1 MPEINVVTT
10 FSADGYR
17 LYGRRCIASLVKYWP
32 ADVGVYIFYEPPLPI
47 DIQDLIPICRPNI
60 RVFDLTAETAISEFI
75 ADWGW
80 HPRLNHPTDYRLQGV
95 RFCHKVF
102 AMTADCLPKS
112 GIRIWLDADTET
124 TKPVDHDYLK
134 RCLPAENEV
143 CSYLGRTQ
151 WHHSETG
158 WLGFNLEHGQ
168 SVTSTFLDWV
178 LGFYKSGKVAWL
190 DETHDAWV
198 FDHARRFYDGDLGW
212 KFRNLSPN
220 AVGLDAWNHSPLGE
234 RMQHYKGALKLR

>member
-1 MPEINVVTT
+1 MDIQRPEIHLVTT
-10 FSADGYR
+10 CSPEGYKT
-17 LYGRRCIASLVKYWP
+17 YGKRCLETLVKFWP
-32 ADVGVYIFYEPPLPI
+32 EDVEIFFFHEGLDKYELS
-47 DIQDLIPICRPNI
+47 PICRDRI
-60 RVFDLTAETAISEFI
+60 RARDLAAETAISEFI

-124 TKPVDHDYLK
+124 TKPIDHAYLK

-158 WLGFNLEHGQ
+158 WLGFDLKRGLG
-168 SVTSTFLDWV
+168 FLDE
-178 LGFYKSGKVAWL
+178 LIRMYKSGKVAAL

-198 FDHARRFYDGDLGW
+198 FDRLRILNAGRFRD
-212 KFRNLSPN
+212 LSPN

-234 RMQHYKGALKLR
+234 RMRHFKGNLKLA

>member
-158 WLGFNLEHGQ
+158 WLGFNLDCRGADFLAALLGLYATGY
-168 SVTSTFLDWV
+168 VTRLQ
-178 LGFYKSGKVAWL
+178 
-190 DETHDAWV
+190 ETHDAWV
-198 FDHARRFYDGDLGW
+198 FDYLRRGW
-212 KFRNLSPN
+212 DSLAWRNLSPN
-220 AVGLDAWNHSPLGE
+220 AVGLDAWNYSPLGE

>member
-1 MPEINVVTT
+1 MTHLVTT
-10 FSADGYR
+10 CSPEGYKT
-17 LYGRRCIASLVKYWP
+17 YGKRCLEALVKFWP
-32 ADVGVYIFYEPPLPI
+32 EDIEIYFFHEGLESYEFS
-47 DIQDLIPICRPNI
+47 PICKDRI
-60 RVFDLTAETAISEFI
+60 RLVDLGAETAIHEFI

-124 TKPVDHDYLK
+124 TKPVDHEYLK
-134 RCLPAENEV
+134 RCLPAENDV

-158 WLGFNLEHGQ
+158 WLGFNLECAGRVLLTNLVD
-168 SVTSTFLDWV
+168 SYTSGRVTSM
-178 LGFYKSGKVAWL
+178 

-198 FDHARRFYDGDLGW
+198 FDVIRRRFSDWTDCGL
-212 KFRNLSPN
+212 RNLSPN
-220 AVGLDAWNHSPLGE
+220 AVGLDAWNYSPLGE